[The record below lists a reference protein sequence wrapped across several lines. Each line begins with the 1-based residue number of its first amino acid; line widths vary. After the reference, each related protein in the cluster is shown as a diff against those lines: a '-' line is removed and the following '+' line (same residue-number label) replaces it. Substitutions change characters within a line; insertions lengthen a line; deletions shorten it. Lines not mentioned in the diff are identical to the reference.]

1 MAARQKSPPYA
12 TRKGEF
18 SSHEY
23 DERQFRGVADE
34 QRAGADRP
42 GRRHRLGA
50 GGDDSKVS
58 VDFGAVLKSSLDKV
72 DASQQKAESI
82 SRSFEMG
89 NNDVDL
95 HDVMLSLQKANIDLQ
110 TAVQVRNKLVS
121 AYQSIM
127 SMSI

>member
-1 MAARQKSPPYA
+1 MDLSNANSVVSLMNSVLAP
-12 TRKGEF
+12 
-18 SSHEY
+18 SSA
-23 DERQFRGVADE
+23 V
-34 QRAGADRP
+34 
-42 GRRHRLGA
+42 
-50 GGDDSKVS
+50 GGSTASGDASKPS
-58 VDFGAVLKSSLDKV
+58 VDFGSVLKSSLDRV

-95 HDVMLSLQKANIDLQ
+95 HDVMLSLQKANIDMQ

-121 AYQSIM
+121 AYQSVM

>member
-1 MAARQKSPPYA
+1 MDLSNAHSVVSLMNSVLAPSTVGGSSA
-12 TRKGEF
+12 SGET
-18 SSHEY
+18 
-23 DERQFRGVADE
+23 GK
-34 QRAGADRP
+34 P
-42 GRRHRLGA
+42 
-50 GGDDSKVS
+50 S
-58 VDFGAVLKSSLDKV
+58 VDFGSVLKSSLDRV

-95 HDVMLSLQKANIDLQ
+95 HDVMLSLQKANIDMQ
-110 TAVQVRNKLVS
+110 TAVQVRNKFVS

>member
-1 MAARQKSPPYA
+1 MDLSNANSVVSLMNSVLAPASA
-12 TRKGEF
+12 VGGSTASG
-18 SSHEY
+18 
-23 DERQFRGVADE
+23 D
-34 QRAGADRP
+34 AGKP
-42 GRRHRLGA
+42 
-50 GGDDSKVS
+50 S
-58 VDFGAVLKSSLDKV
+58 VDFGSVLKSSLDRV
-72 DASQQKAESI
+72 DASQQKAEAI

-95 HDVMLSLQKANIDLQ
+95 HDVMLSLQKANIDMQ

>member
-1 MAARQKSPPYA
+1 MDITNANSVVSLMNSVLAPSGKVGGLGSA
-12 TRKGEF
+12 
-18 SSHEY
+18 S
-23 DERQFRGVADE
+23 
-34 QRAGADRP
+34 GAD
-42 GRRHRLGA
+42 GDGA
-50 GGDDSKVS
+50 KVS

-72 DASQQKAESI
+72 DASQQKAESV

-110 TAVQVRNKLVS
+110 TAVQVRNKFVS

>member
-1 MAARQKSPPYA
+1 MDLSNANSVVSLMNSVLAPSSAVGGSTACGDAAKP
-12 TRKGEF
+12 
-18 SSHEY
+18 
-23 DERQFRGVADE
+23 
-34 QRAGADRP
+34 
-42 GRRHRLGA
+42 
-50 GGDDSKVS
+50 S
-58 VDFGAVLKSSLDKV
+58 VDFGSVLKSSLDKV

-95 HDVMLSLQKANIDLQ
+95 HDVMLSLQKANIDMQ

>member
-1 MAARQKSPPYA
+1 MDITNANSVVSLMNSVLAPSSPL
-12 TRKGEF
+12 G
-18 SSHEY
+18 
-23 DERQFRGVADE
+23 
-34 QRAGADRP
+34 
-42 GRRHRLGA
+42 GA
-50 GGDDSKVS
+50 GGIGGSAGGADTKVS
-58 VDFGAVLKSSLDKV
+58 VDFGSVLKSSLDRV

-95 HDVMLSLQKANIDLQ
+95 HDVMLSLQKANIDMQ

>member
-1 MAARQKSPPYA
+1 MDLSNANSVVSLMNSVLAPASA
-12 TRKGEF
+12 VV
-18 SSHEY
+18 SST
-23 DERQFRGVADE
+23 
-34 QRAGADRP
+34 
-42 GRRHRLGA
+42 A
-50 GGDDSKVS
+50 GGDAGKPS
-58 VDFGAVLKSSLDKV
+58 VDFGSVLKSSLDRV
-72 DASQQKAESI
+72 DASQQKAETI

-95 HDVMLSLQKANIDLQ
+95 HDVMLSLQKANIDMQ

>member
-1 MAARQKSPPYA
+1 MNMTNANSVVSLMNSVLAPTGQVGGIGS
-12 TRKGEF
+12 
-18 SSHEY
+18 
-23 DERQFRGVADE
+23 
-34 QRAGADRP
+34 
-42 GRRHRLGA
+42 GA

>member
-1 MAARQKSPPYA
+1 MDLSNAHSVVSLMNSVLAPSTVGGGTA
-12 TRKGEF
+12 SGET
-18 SSHEY
+18 
-23 DERQFRGVADE
+23 GK
-34 QRAGADRP
+34 P
-42 GRRHRLGA
+42 G
-50 GGDDSKVS
+50 
-58 VDFGAVLKSSLDKV
+58 VDFGSVLKSSLDRV

-95 HDVMLSLQKANIDLQ
+95 HDVMLSLQKANIDMQ

>member
-1 MAARQKSPPYA
+1 MDLSNAHSVVSLMNSVLAPTSSVGGSSA
-12 TRKGEF
+12 SGET
-18 SSHEY
+18 
-23 DERQFRGVADE
+23 GK
-34 QRAGADRP
+34 P
-42 GRRHRLGA
+42 
-50 GGDDSKVS
+50 S
-58 VDFGAVLKSSLDKV
+58 VDFGSVLKSSLDRV

-95 HDVMLSLQKANIDLQ
+95 HDVMLSLQKANIDMQ

-121 AYQSIM
+121 AYQNIM